1 MSNEKS
7 SSFISALGFSRA
19 TLHSPLEHFDFR
31 QEGRIFM
38 VLGPMGSGK
47 TQFAAQVWRES
58 LLINKKSSQILKQI
72 QTSYGAKRT
81 DVFFIR
87 SRLDSSRFQDNPKDS
102 LSYRGGYERLGK
114 NIAYAKDSYEIEE
127 LIEKNPSKGL
137 WIIDE
142 PAFYDERLVYL
153 VERMAKERKLTF
165 ILTGI
170 VLDFRRN
177 IFNTT
182 TQLFLEIVTDVVPLT
197 SYCEHPDCLEK
208 AIFTHRFYKIE
219 DREVPALFFDPL
231 ILIGGDIIKNSP
243 LEPNYES
250 RCASH
255 HYLVGKEYTY
265 CTLIPLA
272 RGAREEVGIKE
283 LKKEM
288 FHLKES
294 KEASLF
300 YQSLIDYNKS
310 INQDLDIQFLLKMP
324 YLAER
329 ALQYIFQEQNIL
341 SLDLFKN
348 LVEELKLDKTYL
360 NQVLQG
366 SFKF

>member
-1 MSNEKS
+1 MPTEKGN
-7 SSFISALGFSRA
+7 SFISALGFSRA
-19 TLHSPLEHFDFR
+19 TVHSSLEHFDFR
-31 QEGRIFM
+31 QEGHIFM

-58 LLINKKSSQILKQI
+58 RLINKKSSQILHQI

-127 LIEKNPSKGL
+127 LIEKNPTKGL

-153 VERMAKERKLTF
+153 VERMSRERKLTF

-182 TQLFLEIVTDVVPLT
+182 TQLFLEVVSDVVPLT

-208 AIFTHRFYKIE
+208 AIFTYRFYKIE
-219 DREVPALFFDPL
+219 DKEVPALFFDPL

-250 RCASH
+250 RCSFH
-255 HYLVGKEYTY
+255 HYLIGKEYTY

-272 RGAREEVGIKE
+272 RNSQSSDGFEALKQELFNLKNRKE
-283 LKKEM
+283 G
-288 FHLKES
+288 
-294 KEASLF
+294 SLF
-300 YQSLIDYNKS
+300 YQSLIGYERNV
-310 INQDLDIQFLLKMP
+310 NQDLDLLFLLKMP

-329 ALQYIFQEQNIL
+329 ALQYIFQEKNIL
-341 SLDLFKN
+341 SLDLFKT
-348 LVEELKLDKTYL
+348 LVEDLELDKVYL
-360 NQVLQG
+360 NQILQG
-366 SFKF
+366 PFSF